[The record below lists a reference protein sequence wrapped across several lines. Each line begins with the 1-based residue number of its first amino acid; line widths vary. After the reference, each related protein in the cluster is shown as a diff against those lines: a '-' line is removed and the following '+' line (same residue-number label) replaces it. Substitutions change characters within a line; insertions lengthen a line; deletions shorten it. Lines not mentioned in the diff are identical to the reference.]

1 LVGAAAAVLVC
12 DPVFAFTI
20 VFAPVCVVTVE
31 LLFGEPIGTTVVP
44 VAWLRVPI
52 CAPGFIPGCVPMFV
66 FAPIFGILGAF
77 VPVRGTNVELPLKPL
92 GIATVPVGAAVL
104 LLPLVPVRGVC
115 ARLNGIVATHI
126 TITPSLIDVIWF
138 ILFSLRPSCPLFRI
152 FDSLKYPP
160 RADSFYCAG
169 GGSFSGTPE
178 VIGAPSF
185 EIGWSGRV
193 VRIN

>member
-1 LVGAAAAVLVC
+1 MLVC

-31 LLFGEPIGTTVVP
+31 LWLVEPLGNVVIP
-44 VAWLRVPI
+44 LAWLRVPI
-52 CAPGFIPGCVPMFV
+52 CGPGFIPGCVPMFV
-66 FAPIFGILGAF
+66 LAPIFGTLGA
-77 VPVRGTNVELPLKPL
+77 VDPVRGTNVELPLEPL
-92 GIATVPVGAAVL
+92 CPETVPVGAAVL

-126 TITPSLIDVIWF
+126 TITPNLIDVIWF

-160 RADSFYCAG
+160 RADPFYCAG